1 MAEEKMID
9 PMSGLEIRRTD
20 NTRKDGDPEL
30 PSQQEAKP
38 LELDD
43 NGRPVGWEVR

>member
-30 PSQQEAKP
+30 PSQEPKP

-43 NGRPVGWEVR
+43 NGRPVGWEAI

>member
-1 MAEEKMID
+1 MEEDKIID

-30 PSQQEAKP
+30 PIQTSRP
-38 LELDD
+38 LTKE
-43 NGRPVGWEVR
+43 EVSITG